1 MARGRTVG
9 QLIARSLAD
18 AGVEWAFTVPGES
31 FLGVLDALPGA
42 GIKVIATRHEGGAAF
57 MAEAVGQLT
66 TRPAAVL
73 GTRAVGAGNMSIG
86 IHTAKQNSTPM
97 IALVGQVRREF
108 LGREAFQEVN
118 QVESFGRLA
127 KWAGQIDDP
136 ETAQEQ
142 VAEGLR
148 AMSSGRPG
156 PILFSLPEE
165 VLDLPVR
172 STRGLQAAT
181 VAAERRSVVADTEL
195 VRDVVRRLAA
205 ARRPAIICGG
215 GVTAARATDLLV
227 ALSERMGVPAFNA
240 WRRPTAFPNDH
251 PNYLGMT
258 GYGSPPSVLKYLKA
272 ADFLLVI
279 GCRLNEVASFDY
291 EIPRPRQK
299 WAHVDLEPR
308 TAHAGL
314 KAADLSVE
322 ADAHAFLEAA
332 LALLPQDAALPD
344 ERRASLERERRLYV
358 DATTFVDDPEW
369 RGPGVNPGHV
379 IATLERVIPGDS
391 ILTTDAGNFG
401 NWPARFFHFGRDHQF
416 LGPTSGA
423 MGYGLPAAIA
433 ASLCEP
439 ERTVVAICGDGGFAM
454 TMNEMETAVRTG
466 AKPIVLVFDNKRYG
480 TIAMHQRNSGR
491 ELVATELGPFD
502 FAAVARAAGAQG
514 GRVTRD
520 SEFESALRD
529 ALTANRAAVIH
540 MEMDPRWISPDRY
553 EA

>member
-9 QLIARSLAD
+9 QMIARSLAD

-31 FLGVLDALPGA
+31 FLGVLDALPVA
-42 GIKVIATRHEGGAAF
+42 GIKVVATRHEGGAAF

-66 TRPAAVL
+66 TQPAAVL

-97 IALVGQVRREF
+97 VALVGQVKREF
-108 LGREAFQEVN
+108 LGREAFQEVD

-127 KWAGQIDDP
+127 KWAAQIDDP
-136 ETAQEQ
+136 ATARDV

-148 AMSSGRPG
+148 VMVSGRPG
-156 PILFSLPEE
+156 PILFALPEE

-172 STRGLQAAT
+172 ATRGTRSLDTAADRS
-181 VAAERRSVVADTEL
+181 AAADTDL
-195 VRDVVRRLAA
+195 VRDIVNRLAA
-205 ARRPAIICGG
+205 AKRPAIICGG
-215 GVTAARATDLLV
+215 GMTAARATDLL
-227 ALSERMGVPAFNA
+227 ATFSERAGIPVFNA

-258 GYGSPPSVLKYLKA
+258 GYGSGPAVLRYLKA
-272 ADFLLVI
+272 ADFMLVI

-291 EIPRPRQK
+291 EIPRARQK

-314 KAADLSVE
+314 RAPDVSVE
-322 ADAHAFLEAA
+322 ADARAFLEAA
-332 LALLPQDAALPD
+332 LAIVPDRIALSED
-344 ERRASLERERRLYV
+344 RRALLARERQIYV
-358 DATTFVDDPEW
+358 DATTFVEDPDW

-379 IATLERVIPGDS
+379 IATLERVIPADS
-391 ILTTDAGNFG
+391 IVTTDAGNFG
-401 NWPARFFHFGRDHQF
+401 NWPARFFHFGPDHGF

-491 ELVATELGPFD
+491 QLVATELGPFD
-502 FAAVARAAGAQG
+502 FAAVSRAAGAQG

-520 SEFESALRD
+520 SEFEPALRD